1 MVHILVIEDEYA
13 ISQVLNVYLKKV
25 GYVVTQDRLTKKP
38 MDQWEV

>member
-38 MDQWEV
+38 MD